1 MSRPPYKVANYAP
14 WVSVIGHFALVLLK
28 GGVGYVSG
36 SKALLADAAYSFSDV
51 AKSVTSMVGR
61 HASKH
66 TPPEQR
72 MTDQRKIDSTVTIIA
87 AVFILLLSIQVGFNA
102 ANTLITGIPKP
113 VESYTLIVVFAAMLL
128 RWIFTRYS
136 DQSNNVSSQPLRAIN
151 SRKLQSTVFHSM
163 IVFGAVSVSWLAGQ
177 LNMPQ
182 LFIFDPFAGVYISI
196 VVFRNGLR
204 LLSQVLEPTNKTEL
218 PQENTEP
225 LMVAVQKIKGV
236 IAVDEIR
243 AKEHGHYVVID
254 VSIRVNPRISVME
267 GHEIAKSI
275 KLHLMSSFH
284 HVADVCIHVQPFDL
298 GYPYKHNM
306 ESGTNELPT
315 VIH

>member
-1 MSRPPYKVANYAP
+1 MGRPPYKGANHAS
-14 WVSVIGHFALVLLK
+14 WLSIIGHFALVLLK

-36 SKALLADAAYSFSDV
+36 SMALLADAAYSFSDA
-51 AKSVTSMVGR
+51 AKSVTSLVGR
-61 HASKH
+61 QVSKH
-66 TPPEQR
+66 SPPEQR
-72 MTDQRKIDSTVTIIA
+72 ITDQRTIDSTVTVIA
-87 AVFILLLSIQVGFNA
+87 AVLILLLSIQVGLSA
-102 ANTLITGIPKP
+102 AKTLFTGIPTP
-113 VESYTLIVVFAAMLL
+113 AESYTLIVVVAAMFL
-128 RWIFTRYS
+128 RWIFARYS
-136 DQSNNVSSQPLRAIN
+136 DRSNNVSLQPSSLTNSQ
-151 SRKLQSTVFHSM
+151 KLKSTVVPSM
-163 IVFGAVSVSWLAGQ
+163 IVFGGVSVSWLAGQ
-177 LNMPQ
+177 LNLPQ
-182 LFIFDPFAGVYISI
+182 LFIFDPLAGVYISI

-204 LLSQVLEPTNKTEL
+204 LVSQVLEPTIKKEL
-218 PQENTEP
+218 PQEDTEP
-225 LMVAVQKIKGV
+225 LMVAVQRIKGV
-236 IAVDEIR
+236 IAVDDIR